1 MSVLCC
7 LGSGR
12 FWDGFYVSGN
22 NALAPEALIAL
33 GEIVNTHAIHGEL
46 RVRLFN
52 PGSTILTSRSTV
64 ILRRGS
70 EQQTR
75 RIVGLRAHKH
85 LLLLT
90 LDGCDSM
97 TAAEALIGC
106 EVCVPENALPPA
118 GADEVYHYEL
128 LGMTV
133 VTVAGADVG
142 IVTEVIP
149 TGSNDVCVVRSD
161 TREYLIPLI
170 ADVVRCVDRE
180 EKRLLIDPLPGLLD
194 P

>member
-1 MSVLCC
+1 
-7 LGSGR
+7 
-12 FWDGFYVSGN
+12 
-22 NALAPEALIAL
+22 LAPEALIAL
-33 GEIVNTHAIHGEL
+33 GDIVNTHATHGEL

-52 PGSTILTSRSTV
+52 PQSTALTCGATV
-64 ILRRGS
+64 ILRRGT
-70 EQQTR
+70 EQQER
-75 RIVGLRAHKH
+75 RIAGLRSHKH
-85 LLLLT
+85 LVLLT

-106 EVCVPENALPPA
+106 EVCIPEHALPPA
-118 GADEVYHYEL
+118 GADEVYHYQL

-133 VTVAGADVG
+133 VTTGGTEVG

-161 TREYLIPLI
+161 AREHLIPLI
-170 ADVVRCVDRE
+170 ADVVRSVDRQ
-180 EKRLLIDPLPGLLD
+180 EKRLVIEPLPGLLD

>member
-1 MSVLCC
+1 M
-7 LGSGR
+7 
-12 FWDGFYVSGN
+12 
-22 NALAPEALIAL
+22 APEALIAL
-33 GEIVNTHAIHGEL
+33 GEIVNTHATQGEL

-52 PGSTILTSRSTV
+52 PHSTTLARGSTV
-64 ILRRGS
+64 ILRRGT
-70 EQQTR
+70 EHHTR

-85 LLLLT
+85 LVLLT

-106 EVCVPENALPPA
+106 EVCIPENELPPA
-118 GADEVYHYEL
+118 GPDEVYHYQL

-133 VTVAGADVG
+133 VTTAGMEVG

-149 TGSNDVCVVRSD
+149 TASNDVCVVRSAA
-161 TREYLIPLI
+161 REHLIPLI
-170 ADVVRCVDRE
+170 ANVVRQVDHE
-180 EKRLLIDPLPGLLD
+180 DKRLVIDPPPGLLD